1 MPRLGV
7 ILDVI
12 RDTGCEESYTSQHGL
27 LLASARTYLT
37 LFTNNRRI
45 AGNTVNAAHVTMPD
59 TPQSGNLFDLTPSRG
74 ESGTDGARPLAE
86 RMRPADLA
94 GFFGQRHLVGEQGA
108 LRPLLDAG
116 RLHSMILWGD
126 PGVGKTTLARLLAGH
141 MDADFLQLSA
151 VTSGVKDVRQVIDR
165 AQTARRQ
172 NQRTVLFID
181 EIHRFNKAQQDA
193 LLHAVEEGVV
203 TLIGATTENP
213 SFEVIAP
220 LLSRC
225 RVYRF
230 NPLSQQELSELLEHV
245 HATDEEISTSGIE
258 LEPEAREALI
268 ALASGDAR
276 ELLNLLERALERAQ
290 HLTRATVDLN
300 LLETV
305 AAQAL
310 SRYDKSGDKHY
321 DTISAFIKSVRNSD
335 PDAAVYYLARMIEAG
350 EDPIFIARRLIIL
363 ASEDIGNAN
372 PNALL
377 LAQSG
382 FDAVH
387 KIGMPE
393 GRIVLSQVTTY
404 LAASEKSNAAYQAIN
419 EAQEEARKGNLPP
432 IPMQI
437 RNAPTKLMKAEG
449 YGEGYEYAHSE
460 EHGVAAMP
468 CLPRELEGR
477 KFYRPK
483 NFGAEAKIKKR
494 LEELERIREKIRA
507 EREQKSSGEGGR

>member
-1 MPRLGV
+1 MLE
-7 ILDVI
+7 
-12 RDTGCEESYTSQHGL
+12 TTQNE
-27 LLASARTYLT
+27 
-37 LFTNNRRI
+37 
-45 AGNTVNAAHVTMPD
+45 
-59 TPQSGNLFDLTPSRG
+59 NLFAPGTPAAPGRDAHAAG
-74 ESGTDGARPLAE
+74 LPLAE
-86 RMRPADLA
+86 RMRPAELSS
-94 GFFGQRHLVGEQGA
+94 FFGQRHLVGKQGA
-108 LRPLLDAG
+108 LRPLLDSG
-116 RLHSMILWGD
+116 KLHSMIFWGD
-126 PGVGKTTLARLLAGH
+126 PGIGKTTLARLLAGH
-141 MDADFLQLSA
+141 VDADFLQLSA

-165 AQTARRQ
+165 ATTMRRQ
-172 NQRTVLFID
+172 ERRTVLFID

-230 NPLSQQELSELLEHV
+230 NPLNKDELSSLIGHVYQADPETSEAGILL
-245 HATDEEISTSGIE
+245 DKK
-258 LEPEAREALI
+258 ARTALI

-276 ELLNLLERALERAQ
+276 ECLNLLERSLERAR
-290 HLTRATVDLN
+290 HLKKKRVDLK

-310 SRYDKSGDKHY
+310 SRYDKSGDRHY

-350 EDPIFIARRLIIL
+350 EDPLFIARRLIIL
-363 ASEDIGNAN
+363 ASEDVGNAN

-377 LAQSG
+377 LAQAG

-404 LAASEKSNAAYQAIN
+404 LAASEKSNAAYVAIN
-419 EAQEEARKGNLPP
+419 EAQEEVRKGNLPP
-432 IPMQI
+432 IPLQI
-437 RNAPTKLMKAEG
+437 RNAPTKLMKAQG
-449 YGEGYEYAHSE
+449 YGEGYVYAHNEANATS
-460 EHGVAAMP
+460 AMP
-468 CLPRELEGR
+468 CLPEELAGR

-483 NFGAEAKIKKR
+483 NFGAEAKIKHR
-494 LEELERIREKIRA
+494 LEELDRIREQIRA
-507 EREQKSSGEGGR
+507 GSKPDASNGEESR